1 MALERGLPVLEC
13 GKQTVRL
20 YPPLIVNADE
30 MATGTRIFREA
41 VAAVAAQPDTVA
53 RHAAEAGAMHEGEVD
68 T

>member
-1 MALERGLPVLEC
+1 MAR
-13 GKQTVRL
+13 RA
-20 YPPLIVNADE
+20 LIVNADE

-68 T
+68 A